1 MYGFSNLRLI
11 DGHYISMVLAI
22 YGLME
27 GHHNM
32 YVVSNFRLIDGH
44 YHNYGYSSSS
54 YGRP

>member
-44 YHNYGYSSSS
+44 YHNYGDSSSS